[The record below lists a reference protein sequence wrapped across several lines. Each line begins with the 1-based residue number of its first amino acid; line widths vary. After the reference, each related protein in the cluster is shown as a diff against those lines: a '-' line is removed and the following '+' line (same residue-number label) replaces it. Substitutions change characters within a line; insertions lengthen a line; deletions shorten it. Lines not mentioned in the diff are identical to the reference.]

1 MNKKLL
7 GVVFIFMTAV
17 LVLAGCGSSEETVTL
32 AGSTSVQPLAEELAN
47 GFMNKNDNARIEVAG
62 GGSGAGVRAA
72 QTGTADIGMASRAIK
87 DDETGIEPIVIAI
100 DGIAVVVNPSN
111 EISDLTLDQVR
122 DIFSG
127 KINNWQ
133 EVGGK
138 DADIVVVNREEGS
151 GTRDAFSEIV
161 LGSESFVEDAIIQN
175 STGAVR
181 ESVSQDGSAIG
192 YISVGGI
199 NDSVK
204 AISVDGAEATEDNI
218 KQELYPIARPFNFLI
233 SDSEEI
239 SKTAQAYI
247 DYILSSEGQAI
258 VADSGYV
265 SVN

>member
-1 MNKKLL
+1 MNRKFL
-7 GVVFIFMTAV
+7 GVIFIFVSAV
-17 LVLAGCGSSEETVTL
+17 LVLAGCGNSEETVTI
-32 AGSTSVQPLAEELAN
+32 AGSTSVQPIAEELATAY
-47 GFMNKNDNARIEVAG
+47 MDANDKARIEVAG

-72 QTGTADIGMASRAIK
+72 QTGTADIGMASRALK
-87 DDETGIEPIVIAI
+87 EDETGITPIVIAI

-111 EISDLTLDQVR
+111 EVSDLTLDQIR

-127 KINNWQ
+127 KIKNWQ
-133 EVGGK
+133 EVGGNA
-138 DADIVVVNREEGS
+138 ADIVVVNREEGS

-161 LGSESFVEDAIIQN
+161 LGSESFAEDAIIQN

-181 ESVSQDGSAIG
+181 EAVSQDGSAIG

-199 NDSVK
+199 NDTVK

-218 KQELYPIARPFNFLI
+218 KQDLYPIARPFNFLI
-233 SDSEEI
+233 SDTEEI
-239 SKTAQAYI
+239 SETGQAFI

-258 VADSGYV
+258 VVDSGYV